1 MKKIILSFALIS
13 IAFYSFGQ
21 DPNILLGLNS
31 PANGVKIK
39 ANFPAYNGGW
49 SRGFTISNEN
59 ADPCFGIGAL
69 GFTTNGVSS
78 FDRGWIGKSFDQAYM
93 NFLPNGNVGIGT
105 ESPENH
111 EGWNKVFEVH
121 GNEHAKSLVSSNQV
135 ISGLWSHDYG
145 FYGAPGGGIVGT
157 YSNHPF
163 SIITNS
169 SSKVTVM
176 PNGNVGIGTLNPSHK
191 LTVDGDIK
199 LNGQSKG
206 LLVEYAALSETAGGA
221 STILGN
227 NIMAGVGNNSIKRF
241 YSPNDPGAY
250 MSLNYQY
257 GITFHTGITSALNT
271 EVSSSDNEVM
281 RITHSGNIGIGT
293 TSPKERLAV
302 NGNISVNGKIGAKEV
317 KVEAK
322 DWPDYV
328 FAKDYVLPTLAETEK
343 HIKEKGHLQGIPSAT
358 EVKENGVELGEMNKK
373 LLQKIEELTLHLI
386 QKDKEIAEL
395 FNRVKQI
402 EKAEKK

>member
-21 DPNILLGLNS
+21 DLNILLGLNS

-39 ANFPAYNGGW
+39 ANFPTYTGGW

-59 ADPCFGIGAL
+59 ADPYFGIGAL
-69 GFTTNGVSS
+69 GFNTNGVSS

-93 NFLPNGNVGIGT
+93 NFLSNGNVGIGT

-176 PNGNVGIGTLNPSHK
+176 PNGNVGIGTITPQSK
-191 LTVDGDIK
+191 LHVYQSVADQVGLIVQGNTINTDNAPHYVAITLDGDYGNATGNYSQIRSYSN
-199 LNGQSKG
+199 LYSSWGSSLAFYTTGSTNT
-206 LLVEYAALSETAGGA
+206 LVERMYINAF
-221 STILGN
+221 GN
-227 NIMAGVGNNSIKRF
+227 V
-241 YSPNDPGAY
+241 
-250 MSLNYQY
+250 
-257 GITFHTGITSALNT
+257 
-271 EVSSSDNEVM
+271 
-281 RITHSGNIGIGT
+281 GIGT
-293 TSPKERLAV
+293 NSPKEKLSV
-302 NGNISVNGKIGAKEV
+302 NGNIRAKEI
-317 KVEAK
+317 KVETNN
-322 DWPDYV
+322 WPDYV

-358 EVKENGVELGEMNKK
+358 EVKDNGVELGEMNKK
-373 LLQKIEELTLHLI
+373 LLQKIEELTLYIIDLE
-386 QKDKEIAEL
+386 K
-395 FNRVKQI
+395 RVKTI
-402 EKAEKK
+402 EIKN